1 MINKQERIRFERIIS
16 GGSALGRLASGKVCF
31 VPFALPDEEA
41 TVRILREKNSFAE
54 AEIVE
59 LHESRSSAR
68 ITPRCPYF
76 GQCGGCQ
83 YQHIDYTTQ
92 LTIKREHV
100 ADALRRIGG
109 FTSGK
114 WKVESGKLDNAA
126 EGGNNNFQLSTFN
139 FQLPPTLPS
148 PQPWGYRNR
157 ISVHTRAGRTG
168 FFRPRSNY
176 VVDVARCELASEEV
190 NAHLAKLRA
199 TRPRDGER
207 TLREAAQYR
216 GFRQVNDGAAQLLR
230 DTVESFLPE
239 RGATLVDAYC
249 GAGFFAE
256 AFAPRF
262 DAVYGIEW
270 SASAI
275 AYAREHASANCRYIE
290 GDVALHLAEVL
301 AAVQHSGDSGKSGES
316 NVLRGEAANFQLST
330 FNFQLPTTLLLDPPA
345 TGCAPAV
352 LDAIV
357 ATPPETLIY
366 ISCDPATLA
375 RDLKALSSKYTLK
388 TAQPIDMFPQTAQ
401 IEVVA
406 HLARIL

>member
-1 MINKQERIRFERIIS
+1 MQTKQERIRFERIIS

-41 TVRILREKNSFAE
+41 TVRILREKKSFTE
-54 AEIVE
+54 AEIVD
-59 LHESRSSAR
+59 LHEPHSPSR
-68 ITPRCPYF
+68 ILPQCPYF

-83 YQHIDYTTQ
+83 YQHVDYSTQ
-92 LTIKREHV
+92 LAIKREHV

-109 FTSGK
+109 FTDIVVS
-114 WKVESGKLDNAA
+114 
-126 EGGNNNFQLSTFN
+126 
-139 FQLPPTLPS
+139 PTLPS
-148 PQPWGYRNR
+148 PHPWGYRNR

-168 FFRPRSNY
+168 FFRPRSNH

-190 NAHLAKLRA
+190 NVQLAKLRA

-207 TLREAAQYR
+207 TLREATQYR

-230 DTVESFLPE
+230 DTAESFLPE
-239 RGATLVDAYC
+239 HGTSLVDAYC

-256 AFAPRF
+256 AFASRF
-262 DAVYGIEW
+262 DIVYGIEW
-270 SASAI
+270 SATAI
-275 AYAREHASANCRYIE
+275 AYAREHASPNCRYIE
-290 GDVALHLAEVL
+290 GDVALHLAETL
-301 AAVQHSGDSGKSGES
+301 
-316 NVLRGEAANFQLST
+316 T
-330 FNFQLPTTLLLDPPA
+330 PTTTVLLLDPPA
-345 TGCAPAV
+345 MGCAPAV

-375 RDLKALSSKYTLK
+375 RDLKALASRYALK
-388 TAQPIDMFPQTAQ
+388 AAQPIDMFPQTAQ

-406 HLARIL
+406 HLTRTS